1 MSEFHTLNT
10 SNKQL
15 IDEIRTVEWLVN
27 KVLQDKAHF
36 EVQIQELE
44 LENDMSLND
53 LEKIK
58 KKKEDTLIQHD
69 IMKLEIKKLKETVNV
84 ESDNVF
90 GLENMKY
97 QLEMSME
104 EWEKEI

>member
-1 MSEFHTLNT
+1 
-10 SNKQL
+10 
-15 IDEIRTVEWLVN
+15 
-27 KVLQDKAHF
+27 
-36 EVQIQELE
+36 
-44 LENDMSLND
+44 MSLND

-97 QLEMSME
+97 
-104 EWEKEI
+104 